1 MLECKTHCCFLPK
14 KFGFLNFGKSSNV
27 TNLGFKKRP
36 RNDQNTEREK
46 EKKRDILL
54 GRRPWEG
61 GEKEPLFSFL
71 QGTVQEQKSK
81 MRWLLKSENTFAKL

>member
-1 MLECKTHCCFLPK
+1 MQNPLLFSAPKVRISPFLK
-14 KFGFLNFGKSSNV
+14 IVKCHKS
-27 TNLGFKKRP
+27 GFKKRP
-36 RNDQNTEREK
+36 RNDQNTEKEK
-46 EKKRDILL
+46 EKERDILL

-81 MRWLLKSENTFAKL
+81 MR